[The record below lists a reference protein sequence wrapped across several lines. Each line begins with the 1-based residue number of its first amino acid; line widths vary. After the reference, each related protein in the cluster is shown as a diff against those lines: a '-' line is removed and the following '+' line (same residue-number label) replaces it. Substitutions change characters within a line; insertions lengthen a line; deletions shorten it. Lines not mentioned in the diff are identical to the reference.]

1 MAISQIINLI
11 KSHWLNARFADYQSG
26 GIACNIPLV
35 NAAAVRFGNLSAVLG
50 TISHEK
56 EVLIPYGRYT

>member
-1 MAISQIINLI
+1 MINFIERL
-11 KSHWLNARFADYQSG
+11 WPNAGFSDYQSG

-50 TISHEK
+50 TIRHEK